1 MTTASKRRH
10 HGRFRPFVA
19 FAQQYRG
26 YHRIPAAFP
35 VPQADTLNMKVI
47 RKGSF
52 LRIAP
57 SCPSILPSH
66 AKSSDSQIFPF
77 IWMTRLCSRS
87 LLSLSPFSALPLS
100 PFRPPT
106 SRCTA
111 RLTLGLQ
118 FKTNEVT
125 KGDQTV
131 ADDRHVLHGKR
142 SATPPPASASRVL
155 KTSATA

>member
-26 YHRIPAAFP
+26 YHRIPAGYP
-35 VPQADTLNMKVI
+35 VPQADALNMKVV

-57 SCPSILPSH
+57 SCPRILPSH

-77 IWMTRLCSRS
+77 VWMTRLCSRS

-111 RLTLGLQ
+111 RSTRA
-118 FKTNEVT
+118 FSSSPT
-125 KGDQTV
+125 KSPLATKP
-131 ADDRHVLHGKR
+131 RLIPTRSPWKR
-142 SATPPPASASRVL
+142 AATPLPVLASRAL

>member
-1 MTTASKRRH
+1 MMTASKRRH

-26 YHRIPAAFP
+26 YHRIPAGCP
-35 VPQADTLNMKVI
+35 VPQADTLNMKVV

-111 RLTLGLQ
+111 RLTWVSSTRPVKSPSATRPWSM
-118 FKTNEVT
+118 KTRSPW
-125 KGDQTV
+125 KTV
-131 ADDRHVLHGKR
+131 ATL
-142 SATPPPASASRVL
+142 PPASASRVL